1 MQYLKHYWI
10 HAHSGTY
17 CCEDNP
23 VEKRHPEAEFPGLD
37 VKIWMHDENGI
48 DVCLSAVPDGVSIV
62 DVVDDHSGK
71 KVVQKLTEA
80 EFNSV
85 WTPLQ
90 ESGVARQ
97 EAMEA
102 EMNGDT
108 DTAATKNA
116 LADTKFSEAATA
128 LHAL

>member
-10 HAHSGTY
+10 HTHSGTY

-48 DVCLSAVPDGVSIV
+48 DVCLSAVPDGVTIT
-62 DVVDDHSGK
+62 DVIDDHNGK

-85 WTPLQ
+85 QTPLT
-90 ESGVARQ
+90 ESQTLRQ
-97 EAMEA
+97 EAQQETDEVLKA
-102 EMNGDT
+102 E
-108 DTAATKNA
+108 K
-116 LADTKFSEAATA
+116 EAAADAKFEEARQA
-128 LHAL
+128 LFAL

>member
-48 DVCLSAVPDGVSIV
+48 DVCLSAVPDGVTIT
-62 DVVDDHSGK
+62 DVVDDHNGK

-85 WTPLQ
+85 QTPLT
-90 ESGVARQ
+90 ESQTLRQ
-97 EAMEA
+97 EAQQETDEVLKA
-102 EMNGDT
+102 E
-108 DTAATKNA
+108 K
-116 LADTKFSEAATA
+116 EAAADAKFEEARQA
-128 LHAL
+128 LFAL

>member
-37 VKIWMHDENGI
+37 VKIWMNDENGI
-48 DVCLSAVPDGVSIV
+48 DVCLSQVPDGVTIT
-62 DVVDDHSGK
+62 DVVDEHSGK
-71 KVVQKLTEA
+71 KVVQKLTEE

-85 WTPLQ
+85 QTPLL
-90 ESGVARQ
+90 ESQTLRQ
-97 EAMEA
+97 EAQQETDEA
-102 EMNGDT
+102 VKAE
-108 DTAATKNA
+108 K
-116 LADTKFSEAATA
+116 EAAADAKLQEAQQA
-128 LHAL
+128 LLAL

>member
-37 VKIWMHDENGI
+37 VRIWMHDENGI
-48 DVCLSAVPDGVSIV
+48 DVCLSRVPDGVTIT
-62 DVVDDHSGK
+62 DVVDDHNGK

-85 WTPLQ
+85 QTPLT
-90 ESGVARQ
+90 ESQTLRQ
-97 EAMEA
+97 EAQQETDEVLKA
-102 EMNGDT
+102 E
-108 DTAATKNA
+108 K
-116 LADTKFSEAATA
+116 EAAADAKFEEARQA
-128 LHAL
+128 LFAL

>member
-37 VKIWMHDENGI
+37 VRIWMHDENGI
-48 DVCLSAVPDGVSIV
+48 DVCLSAVPDGVTIT
-62 DVVDDHSGK
+62 DVVDDHSSK

-85 WTPLQ
+85 QTPLTESQTLHHEAQQ
-90 ESGVARQ
+90 ETDETIKAEKEAAADAKFEEARQ
-97 EAMEA
+97 
-102 EMNGDT
+102 
-108 DTAATKNA
+108 A
-116 LADTKFSEAATA
+116 LFA
-128 LHAL
+128 L

>member
-48 DVCLSAVPDGVSIV
+48 DVCLSQVPDGVTIT
-62 DVVDDHSGK
+62 DVIDEHNGK
-71 KVVQKLTEA
+71 KVVQKLTET

-85 WTPLQ
+85 QTPLL
-90 ESGVARQ
+90 ESQTLRQ
-97 EAMEA
+97 EAQQETDEA
-102 EMNGDT
+102 VKAE
-108 DTAATKNA
+108 K
-116 LADTKFSEAATA
+116 EAAADAKLQEAQQA
-128 LHAL
+128 LQAL